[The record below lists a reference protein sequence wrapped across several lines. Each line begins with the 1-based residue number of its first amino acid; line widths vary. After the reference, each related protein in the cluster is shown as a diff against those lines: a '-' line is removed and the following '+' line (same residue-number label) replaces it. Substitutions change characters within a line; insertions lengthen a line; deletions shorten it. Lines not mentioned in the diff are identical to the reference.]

1 MDTST
6 PTGDQELR
14 AQVRDAVAQLLG
26 TAPEDI
32 PDDANLI
39 LLGLGSLE
47 VMRLSSRWRRGGFP
61 VDFDSLLSDPTVAG
75 FSRALADART
85 RAAAPGGAA

>member
-6 PTGDQELR
+6 STGDQELR
-14 AQVRDAVAQLLG
+14 EQVRDAVAKLLG
-26 TAPEDI
+26 TAPGEI

-61 VDFDSLLSDPTVAG
+61 VDFDSLLADPTVAG
-75 FSRALADART
+75 FSRSLAEARERSET
-85 RAAAPGGAA
+85 NGGAA

>member
-14 AQVRDAVAQLLG
+14 TQVRDAVAKLLG
-26 TAPEDI
+26 TAPGEI

-61 VDFDSLLSDPTVAG
+61 VDFDSLLADPTVAG
-75 FSRALADART
+75 FSRSLAEARARSET
-85 RAAAPGGAA
+85 TGGAA